1 MPHILVIDDDAHVLR
16 MLKLTL
22 TRNGFDVVL
31 ANSGMEGLRRAYEVH
46 PDAIILDIMMPVHDG
61 FEICARLR
69 EMTDVPIIFLT
80 AKGSEDDIVHGLA
93 LGADDYIV
101 KPFSQRELL
110 SRLTACLR
118 RASGKEKTRNILVF
132 TDGGFV
138 LDRSRRHAV
147 VSGKIVQ
154 LTPTE
159 FEILDYLV
167 SHAGKVLSR
176 DAILSRVWGPEY
188 VGETDLVKQF
198 IYRLRRKIEADPRKP
213 RLIHTVPGTGYFFEV
228 EDTASG
234 P

>member
-1 MPHILVIDDDAHVLR
+1 MPRVLVIDDDADILR
-16 MLKLTL
+16 MLKLAL
-22 TRNGFDVVL
+22 TRNGFNVVL
-31 ANSGMEGLRRAYEVH
+31 APSGMEGLRRAYETH
-46 PDAIILDIMMPVHDG
+46 PDAIILDIMMPMHDG
-61 FEICARLR
+61 FEICRRLR

-80 AKGSEDDIVHGLA
+80 AKGTEDDIVRGLA
-93 LGADDYIV
+93 LGADDYII

-118 RASGKEKTRNILVF
+118 RASSKEEATNILVF
-132 TDGGFV
+132 TGGGFA

-147 VSGKIVQ
+147 VNGEIIQ

-228 EDTASG
+228 EDTT
-234 P
+234 PTP